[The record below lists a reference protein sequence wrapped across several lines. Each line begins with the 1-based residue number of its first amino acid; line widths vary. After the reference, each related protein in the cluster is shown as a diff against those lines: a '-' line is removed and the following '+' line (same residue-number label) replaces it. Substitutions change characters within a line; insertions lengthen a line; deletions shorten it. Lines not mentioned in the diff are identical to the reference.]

1 MKNKLKKEKLPNLP
15 KVKRFQKRF
24 FEIVEKE
31 KLTEA
36 EKAILVYSLKFIRFR
51 ISFLE
56 TDKFI
61 RPPDPDTL
69 SEFFD
74 EKEIKALNRALLY
87 KKPKLIVPRPLSDLE
102 ELRKKILSRR

>member
-51 ISFLE
+51 ISFLKSDE
-56 TDKFI
+56 FVTPPDIAEISSFFTDKEI
-61 RPPDPDTL
+61 RALNHAILYEKPERMTTRSL
-69 SEFFD
+69 SEL
-74 EKEIKALNRALLY
+74 EK
-87 KKPKLIVPRPLSDLE
+87 
-102 ELRKKILSRR
+102 LREKILSRR